1 MAVSR
6 RPAAGG
12 GTVVEIPPE
21 RLTGWLTRF
30 AGRNAGLQ
38 SIDGG
43 PDVLLVTAG
52 DGTRAELAV
61 PFPPLAAPLT
71 PLEQLTDEAPEPV
84 EALLHH
90 LRGLGALGV
99 VLVRGGAFS
108 IGVVR
113 DGVVLSSSTDRT
125 YLQGRTAAGGWS
137 QQRFAR
143 RRGNQRSAGQ
153 ESAAAVTAR
162 MLLPVRSTLSGLV
175 TGGDRES
182 VAAVLADARLRPLDG
197 LPRRDFPDLPE
208 PRRVVLDTVAAR
220 ALAVE
225 ITVRPPGSDGTVPPG
240 PHRGSTSSG

>member
-21 RLTGWLTRF
+21 RLAGWLTRF

-38 SIDGG
+38 AIVGG
-43 PDVLLVTAG
+43 PDVVTVTAG

-61 PFPPLAAPLT
+61 PFPAPAGPPKPSPLADDP
-71 PLEQLTDEAPEPV
+71 PEPV
-84 EALLHH
+84 EALLDH

-108 IGVVR
+108 VGVVR

-162 MLLPVRSTLSGLV
+162 ILLPVRATLGGLV

-182 VAAVLADARLRPLDG
+182 VAAVLGDTRLRTLAD

-208 PRRVVLDTVAAR
+208 PRRSVLDTVAAR
-220 ALAVE
+220 ALTVQ
-225 ITVRPPGSDGTVPPG
+225 ITVRPPDSG
-240 PHRGSTSSG
+240 PRRP

>member
-1 MAVSR
+1 MVVNR

-21 RLTGWLTRF
+21 RLAGWVTRF
-30 AGRNAGLQ
+30 AGRNGGLQ
-38 SIDGG
+38 TIDGG
-43 PDVLLVTAG
+43 PDVLTVTAG

-61 PFPPLAAPLT
+61 PFPPLAAPAT
-71 PLEQLTDEAPEPV
+71 AVERRENDPPEPV

-90 LRGLGALGV
+90 LRQLGALGV

-137 QQRFAR
+137 QQRYAR
-143 RRGNQRSAGQ
+143 RRGNQRTAGQ
-153 ESAAAVTAR
+153 ESAAAVAAR
-162 MLLPVRSTLSGLV
+162 VLLPVRATLSGLV

-182 VAAVLADARLRPLDG
+182 VTGVLADPRLAALAE

-208 PRRVVLDTVAAR
+208 PRRAVLDTVAAR
-220 ALAVE
+220 ALVVQV
-225 ITVRPPGSDGTVPPG
+225 TVRPAGWPS
-240 PHRGSTSSG
+240 RQ